1 MLISFSLFQWFDI
14 EVDLALCSPNVIVPA
29 VGLPPTKASVAAE
42 ADPAMRVVGKSNP
55 LSSPSGPVQGRLQ
68 SPPAKSKFLAVSN
81 SFQSRY
87 DETSNLRGFAYPKG
101 LMKNLP
107 LYLLTL
113 VFLVSS
119 SFGKTHHAW
128 TLASEVFATAK
139 PAQSDRSPKAQVAAA
154 KAFLATLSDAEKKQA
169 LLPLNDPERQ
179 KWTNVP
185 TKAND
190 GGIRLGDLTR
200 PQLEKAVAFL
210 STVLSENGYLMARN
224 IMMADDL
231 LLRNEAQAK
240 RRGGFGSANFWI
252 AIFGTPSETKP
263 WGVQW
268 DGHHVAVNLAIVG
281 EKMTLSPAFIGT
293 QPHKF
298 MLGKE
303 EIIPMENEIAWAIEF
318 MKSLDD
324 KQRAQAII
332 GTKRGRMQAG
342 AGKDGVMPEAKGL
355 PCKDLTKAQHALLL
369 KLVGL
374 WVDDLPAKPA
384 KARMKELD
392 TQLKKAHFA
401 WYGPFTPESDASY
414 HLIGPDVIVEYT
426 GQDLG
431 GNPLDHIHS
440 IYRNP
445 KNEYGAKWIKK

>member
-1 MLISFSLFQWFDI
+1 MKL
-14 EVDLALCSPNVIVPA
+14 
-29 VGLPPTKASVAAE
+29 
-42 ADPAMRVVGKSNP
+42 
-55 LSSPSGPVQGRLQ
+55 LSWSI
-68 SPPAKSKFLAVSN
+68 
-81 SFQSRY
+81 
-87 DETSNLRGFAYPKG
+87 
-101 LMKNLP
+101 
-107 LYLLTL
+107 
-113 VFLVSS
+113 LVSFLLAS
-119 SFGKTHHAW
+119 TSLAKTHHAW
-128 TLASEVFATAK
+128 TLASEVFATEK

-154 KAFLATLSDAEKKQA
+154 EAFLATLSPEEKKQA

-185 TKAND
+185 TKPTD
-190 GGIRLGDLTR
+190 GGIRLGDLTK
-200 PQLEKAVAFL
+200 PQLQKAVAFL
-210 STVLSENGYLMARN
+210 STVLSEKGYLKARN

-231 LLRNEAQAK
+231 LIKNEGRAK

-298 MLGKE
+298 MLGDQ
-303 EIIPMENEIAWAIEF
+303 EIIPMENEIAWAIKF
-318 MKSLDD
+318 MESLD
-324 KQRAQAII
+324 KEQRAKAII
-332 GTKRGRMQAG
+332 TNKRGRMQAG
-342 AGKDGVMPEAKGL
+342 AGKDGVIPKAKGL
-355 PCKDLTKAQHALLL
+355 PCSELTPAQHAQLL
-369 KLVGL
+369 KFIGL

-384 KARMKELD
+384 KARMAELD
-392 TQLKKAHFA
+392 AQLKKAHFA
-401 WYGPFTPESDASY
+401 WHGPFTAGSDASY
-414 HLIGPDVIVEYT
+414 HLIGPEIIVEYN

-445 KNEYGAKWIKK
+445 ANEYGARWIKK

>member
-1 MLISFSLFQWFDI
+1 MKSL
-14 EVDLALCSPNVIVPA
+14 
-29 VGLPPTKASVAAE
+29 
-42 ADPAMRVVGKSNP
+42 P
-55 LSSPSGPVQGRLQ
+55 LS
-68 SPPAKSKFLAVSN
+68 
-81 SFQSRY
+81 
-87 DETSNLRGFAYPKG
+87 
-101 LMKNLP
+101 
-107 LYLLTL
+107 LLTL
-113 VFLVSS
+113 VCLVSTGS
-119 SFGKTHHAW
+119 GKIHHAW

-231 LLRNEAQAK
+231 LIRNEKQAK
-240 RRGGFGSANFWI
+240 RRGGF
-252 AIFGTPSETKP
+252 PSETKP

-342 AGKDGVMPEAKGL
+342 AGKDGVIPEAKGL
-355 PCKDLTKAQHALLL
+355 PCKDLTDAQH
-369 KLVGL
+369 
-374 WVDDLPAKPA
+374 AKPA

>member
-1 MLISFSLFQWFDI
+1 MMKILSCILLSTLTP
-14 EVDLALCSPNVIVPA
+14 VLA
-29 VGLPPTKASVAAE
+29 
-42 ADPAMRVVGKSNP
+42 
-55 LSSPSGPVQGRLQ
+55 
-68 SPPAKSKFLAVSN
+68 
-81 SFQSRY
+81 
-87 DETSNLRGFAYPKG
+87 
-101 LMKNLP
+101 
-107 LYLLTL
+107 
-113 VFLVSS
+113 
-119 SFGKTHHAW
+119 KTHHAW
-128 TLASEVFATAK
+128 TLASEVFATEK

-154 KAFLATLSDAEKKQA
+154 EAFLATLSPDEKKQA
-169 LLPLNDPERQ
+169 LLPLNDPERH

-190 GGIRLGDLTR
+190 GGLRLGDLTK
-200 PQLEKAVAFL
+200 PQLQSAVAFL

-231 LLRNEAQAK
+231 LIKDEAQAK

-252 AIFGTPSETKP
+252 AIFGTPSTTEP

-268 DGHHVAVNLAIVG
+268 DGHHVAVNLTIVG

-298 MLGKE
+298 MLGDQ
-303 EIIPMENEIAWAIEF
+303 EIIPMENEIAWAIDL
-318 MKSLDD
+318 MNSLDEE
-324 KQRAQAII
+324 QRAKAII
-332 GTKRGRMQAG
+332 GSVRGRMQAG
-342 AGKDGVMPEAKGL
+342 AGQDGFIPPTKGL
-355 PCKDLTKAQHALLL
+355 PVSEFTPAQHAKLL

-384 KARMKELD
+384 AARMAELD
-392 TQLKKAHFA
+392 AQLKKAHFA
-401 WYGPFTPESDASY
+401 WYGPFTPGSDASY
-414 HLIGPDVIVEYT
+414 HLVGPEIILEYT

-445 KNEYGAKWIKK
+445 TNEYGAQWIKK

>member
-1 MLISFSLFQWFDI
+1 MPFKVSKAGGILYSLIPMKYFYSSL
-14 EVDLALCSPNVIVPA
+14 LALICFTNT
-29 VGLPPTKASVAAE
+29 GW
-42 ADPAMRVVGKSNP
+42 GKP
-55 LSSPSGPVQGRLQ
+55 H
-68 SPPAKSKFLAVSN
+68 K
-81 SFQSRY
+81 
-87 DETSNLRGFAYPKG
+87 
-101 LMKNLP
+101 
-107 LYLLTL
+107 
-113 VFLVSS
+113 
-119 SFGKTHHAW
+119 AW

-139 PAQSDRSPKAQVAAA
+139 PAESDRSPKAQVAAA
-154 KAFLATLSDAEKKQA
+154 HAFLAVLSDDEKKQA

-190 GGIRLGDLTR
+190 GGIRLGDLAK

-210 STVLSENGYLMARN
+210 STVLSEKGYLMARN
-224 IMMADDL
+224 IMLADDL
-231 LLRNEAQAK
+231 LLKNKERAE
-240 RRGGFGSANFWI
+240 RRGGLGSANYWI
-252 AIFGTPSETKP
+252 AIFGTPSENEP

-268 DGHHVAVNLAIVG
+268 DGHHVAVNLTIVG

-298 MLGKE
+298 MLGEE

-318 MKSLDD
+318 MNNLDE
-324 KQRAQAII
+324 KQRAKAII
-332 GTKRGRMQAG
+332 KNKRGRMQAG
-342 AGKDGVMPEAKGL
+342 AGKDGFIPPSKGL
-355 PCKDLTKAQHALLL
+355 PVKELTPEQHAKLL
-369 KLVGL
+369 KLIGL

-384 KARMKELD
+384 AARMKELD

-401 WYGPFTPESDASY
+401 WYGPFTPGSDASY
-414 HLIGPDVIVEYT
+414 HLVGPEIIVEYT

-445 KNEYGAKWIKK
+445 TNEYGAQWIQ

>member
-1 MLISFSLFQWFDI
+1 MKRIPSLSLA
-14 EVDLALCSPNVIVPA
+14 LALCA
-29 VGLPPTKASVAAE
+29 
-42 ADPAMRVVGKSNP
+42 P
-55 LSSPSGPVQGRLQ
+55 L
-68 SPPAKSKFLAVSN
+68 A
-81 SFQSRY
+81 
-87 DETSNLRGFAYPKG
+87 FA
-101 LMKNLP
+101 
-107 LYLLTL
+107 
-113 VFLVSS
+113 
-119 SFGKTHHAW
+119 KTHHAW
-128 TLASEVFATAK
+128 TLASEVFATEK

-154 KAFLATLSDAEKKQA
+154 EAFLATLSPDEIKKT
-169 LLPLNDPERQ
+169 LLPLTDPERQ

-190 GGIRLGDLTR
+190 GGLRLGDLTK
-200 PQLEKAVAFL
+200 PQLKKAVAFL

-231 LLRNEAQAK
+231 LIKNDKQAK

-252 AIFGTPSETKP
+252 AIFGTPSATEP

-268 DGHHVAVNLAIVG
+268 DGHHVAVNLTIVG
-281 EKMTLSPAFIGT
+281 EKMSLSPAFIGT

-298 MLGKE
+298 MLGDE
-303 EIIPMENEIAWAIEF
+303 EITPMKNEIAWAIDF
-318 MKSLDD
+318 MNSLDE
-324 KQRAQAII
+324 KQRAKAII
-332 GTKRGRMQAG
+332 TNKRGRMQAG

-355 PCKDLTKAQHALLL
+355 ACSDLAEKQHALLV

-384 KARMKELD
+384 KARMAELD
-392 TQLKKAHFA
+392 AQLKEAHFA
-401 WYGPFTPESDASY
+401 WYGPFSPGSDASY
-414 HLIGPDVIVEYT
+414 HLVGPEVIVEYT

-445 KNEYGAKWIKK
+445 TNEYGAQWIKK